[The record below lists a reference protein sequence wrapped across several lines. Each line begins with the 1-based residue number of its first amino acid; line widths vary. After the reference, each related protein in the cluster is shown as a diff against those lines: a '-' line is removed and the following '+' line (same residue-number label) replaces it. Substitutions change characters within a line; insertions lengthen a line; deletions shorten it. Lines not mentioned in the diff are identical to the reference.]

1 MDERIERKSVKVE
14 LSADHINDMS
24 PGEVVDEVFW
34 DALTLL
40 GDEDSVMDRF
50 FTVRFDENTQGGVS
64 ATISS
69 SRKR

>member
-24 PGEVVDEVFW
+24 PSEVVDEVFW
-34 DALTLL
+34 DALILL

-50 FTVRFDENTQGGVS
+50 FTVRFDENAQGGVS